1 MKRESKIFVFLPQ
14 TNPVMKK
21 VAYFLLMALILS
33 SCASSS
39 KLLQRGQY
47 DAAINKSVKKLRKNP
62 GKEKEAINLD
72 RAYKVVNERELERVK
87 FLKQEGNPNNWNE
100 VFAVYSRLKNRQ
112 TMVRTVTPLTIY
124 GQSVDY
130 PYVDYDAEIIA
141 AKENAAEYFYTN
153 GQKLMELGT
162 REGYRQA
169 YEELSLAAEYSGGQF
184 PGLDEMMEE
193 ARYKGISRVI
203 VGVNNMTHLKLDPM
217 FEENLLEI
225 NTDRLGSEWV
235 EYHFKHLDDDINYD
249 YTVWVNL
256 ENIISSPDEVK
267 ESDKMYKKEI
277 QDGFDYVLDAN
288 GNVMKDTAGNDIK
301 IPKYKT
307 LSCTVIET
315 HQFKSVRVNGN
326 VEIIS
331 NYPKKLIKKEPIGA
345 ENVFDHHSA
354 RAVGDIDALE
364 KEQLEMIERE
374 FIPFPSDVEMIINTV
389 ETLKPAI
396 QDALFRNRRFIQ

>member
-1 MKRESKIFVFLPQ
+1 MKRI
-14 TNPVMKK
+14 
-21 VAYFLLMALILS
+21 ACYLLLAILVS

-47 DAAINKSVKKLRKNP
+47 DAAINKSVKQLRKNP
-62 GKEKEAINLD
+62 NKEKEAINLD
-72 RAYKVVNERELERVK
+72 QAYKVANERDLERVK

-100 VFAVYSRLKNRQ
+100 VFAVYTRLKNRQ
-112 TMVRTVTPLTIY
+112 TIVRTVTPLTIY
-124 GQSVDY
+124 GQYVDY

-153 GQKLMELGT
+153 GQKLMALDT
-162 REGYRQA
+162 KEGYRQA
-169 YEELSLAAEYSGGQF
+169 YNELSLAAEYSGGQF

-203 VGVNNMTHLKLDPM
+203 VSVNNLTHLKLDPM
-217 FEENLLEI
+217 FEEDLLEI

-235 EYHFKHLDDDINYD
+235 EYHFKHLNEDIYYD
-249 YTVWVNL
+249 YTVLVNL
-256 ENIISSPDEVK
+256 ENIIGSPDEVK

-277 QDGFDYVLDAN
+277 QDGFDYVLDAK

-301 IPKYKT
+301 LPKYKT

-315 HQFKSVRVNGN
+315 HQFKTVRIDGN

-331 NYPKKLIKKEPIGA
+331 NNSKKLIKKEPIGA

-354 RAVGDIDALE
+354 RAVGDLGALE
-364 KEQLEMIERE
+364 KEQLNMIEQE
-374 FIPFPSDVEMIINTV
+374 FIPFPGDVEMIINTAQ
-389 ETLKPAI
+389 TLKPAI
-396 QDALFRNRRFIQ
+396 QDALYRNRRFIN